1 MRIIIGLICAAIWSN
16 TCIAQLPDKKSG
28 ELWAVWEEAGKKL
41 EAGRFDEA
49 ITLYRAYQPNFNFR
63 LKQAQAL
70 KRLYSEGQKLQRAGD
85 YAEAVNIY
93 KKHRS
98 LDGVGSLTVFDL
110 RIEECIKQMAG
121 GSASRAREPDRR
133 ILAAELAYQGQ
144 KKLRELDTLGAQKDY
159 AQAKKYAADFP
170 GPLKEQYEEGLQI
183 TKELRE
189 WGKLYL
195 QSKRGRLRPEQEKQ
209 LLENYRKIKG
219 VPVIDFVEVKV
230 RQVTAEIE
238 GKNSLISY
246 ANNCETDLLLNYIN
260 QNKSQLSFS
269 EPLIA
274 TLNQYKS
281 IQYKIGVLKSSNE
294 NSETVRSAYF
304 SVDSMVRAVR
314 QLPDDIR
321 QSLLTCISRDRTKT
335 FEGYADQAR
344 KSGNNSAA
352 RKFESIA
359 LGAGNNRGVGG
370 SPCEGI
376 DIFKSGIISIEQKL
390 KSCEIAEARKIWNDI
405 SLELTDCSQK
415 PEILRLNQGVL
426 NAIEKMEVG
435 ERNFIAGLAEAKAL
449 LDERKLD
456 DARVKYQQLSKID
469 ACYAI
474 GKQQEIKKGLEEI
487 SSRRIKPIYR
497 FGLTAGVAVNQP
509 SYKIASQR
517 MKMDY
522 GPLASGGINFSFI
535 DHHNPIDI
543 SAGVKYVYTS
553 YRTINADDYADGGYR
568 LGGVGLSLHIKIH
581 PSNTNPDKIRPYF
594 SVGREEIIP
603 LMYEYENYST
613 QEVVQGRR
621 KLKNLI
627 SSLQAGVG
635 LEMQKK
641 HFGFFVEASGSYGMG
656 GLYSGRNL
664 EPGATKIDG
673 RFRRLGLDFG
683 VRFR

>member
-1 MRIIIGLICAAIWSN
+1 MCLG
-16 TCIAQLPDKKSG
+16 QLPDKKSG

-41 EAGRFDEA
+41 EAGQFDQA

-70 KRLYSEGQKLQRAGD
+70 KRLYVDGQKLQRAGS
-85 YAEAVNIY
+85 YAEAINIY

-98 LDGVGSLTVFDL
+98 LDGIGSLTVFDM
-110 RIEECIKQMAG
+110 RIEECMKLMSG
-121 GSASRAREPDRR
+121 GTGSRAKETDRR

-189 WGKLYL
+189 WGKLYE
-195 QSKRGRLRPEQEKQ
+195 QSKRTRLRPEQEKQ
-209 LLENYRKIKG
+209 MLENYRKIKG

-238 GKNSLISY
+238 GRNSLISY
-246 ANNCETDLLLNYIN
+246 ASNCETDLLVNYIS

-269 EPLIA
+269 DTLLK

-281 IQYKIGVLKSSNE
+281 IQHKIGVLKTSSE
-294 NSETVRSAYF
+294 NYETVRSAYF

-314 QLPDDIR
+314 QLPADIR
-321 QSLLTCISRDRTKT
+321 GSLLDCISRDRTKT

-344 KSGNNSAA
+344 KSGNYSAA

-359 LGAGNNRGVGG
+359 LGGGNNRGAGG
-370 SPCEGI
+370 SPCDGI
-376 DIFKSGIISIEQKL
+376 DNFRSGIISIEQKL
-390 KSCEIAEARKIWNDI
+390 KICQIAEARKIWNDI
-405 SLELTDCSQK
+405 SMELTGCSQSS
-415 PEILRLNQGVL
+415 EILRLNQGTL
-426 NAIEKMEVG
+426 NAIEKMEIG
-435 ERNFIAGLAEAKAL
+435 KRNFINGMAEAKAL
-449 LDERKLD
+449 LDEGKLD
-456 DARVKYQQLSKID
+456 DARVKYQRLADVD
-469 ACYAI
+469 ACYTI
-474 GKQQEIKKGLEEI
+474 DKKQEIKKGLEEV

-497 FGLTAGVAVNQP
+497 FGLTAGVAVNKP

-517 MKMDY
+517 MKMDF

-535 DHHNPIDI
+535 DHHNPVDI
-543 SAGVKYVYTS
+543 SAGVKYIYTS

-581 PSNTNPDKIRPYF
+581 PSNTNPAKIRPYF

-613 QEVVQGRR
+613 QEIVRGRR

-627 SSLQAGVG
+627 SSVQGGVG

-641 HFGFFVEASGSYGMG
+641 HFGVFVEASGSYGMG
-656 GLYSGRNL
+656 GLYSSRNL
-664 EPGATKIDG
+664 DPGATKIEG

-683 VRFR
+683 VRFY

>member
-1 MRIIIGLICAAIWSN
+1 M
-16 TCIAQLPDKKSG
+16 
-28 ELWAVWEEAGKKL
+28 
-41 EAGRFDEA
+41 
-49 ITLYRAYQPNFNFR
+49 
-63 LKQAQAL
+63 
-70 KRLYSEGQKLQRAGD
+70 
-85 YAEAVNIY
+85 
-93 KKHRS
+93 
-98 LDGVGSLTVFDL
+98 
-110 RIEECIKQMAG
+110 
-121 GSASRAREPDRR
+121 
-133 ILAAELAYQGQ
+133 
-144 KKLRELDTLGAQKDY
+144 
-159 AQAKKYAADFP
+159 
-170 GPLKEQYEEGLQI
+170 
-183 TKELRE
+183 
-189 WGKLYL
+189 
-195 QSKRGRLRPEQEKQ
+195 
-209 LLENYRKIKG
+209 LENYRKIKG

-238 GKNSLISY
+238 GRNSLISY
-246 ANNCETDLLLNYIN
+246 ANNCETDLLLNYISE
-260 QNKSQLSFS
+260 NKSQLSFS
-269 EPLIA
+269 ETLLK

-281 IQYKIGVLKSSNE
+281 IQFKIGVLKSSNE

-304 SVDSMVRAVR
+304 SVDSMVRAVK

-321 QSLLTCISRDRTKT
+321 QSLLGCISRDRAKT

-370 SPCEGI
+370 SPCAGI

-390 KSCEIAEARKIWNDI
+390 KACAIAEARKIWNDI

-415 PEILRLNQGVL
+415 SEILRLNQGVL

-435 ERNFIAGLAEAKAL
+435 ERNFINDLAEAKGL
-449 LDERKLD
+449 LDEGKLD

-469 ACYAI
+469 ACYATD
-474 GKQQEIKKGLEEI
+474 KQQEIKKGLEEVN
-487 SSRRIKPIYR
+487 SRRVKPIYR
-497 FGLTAGVAVNQP
+497 FGLTAGVATNKP

-517 MKMDY
+517 QKMDY

-535 DHHNPIDI
+535 DHHNPIDV
-543 SAGVKYVYTS
+543 SAGVKYIYTS
-553 YRTINADDYADGGYR
+553 YRTVNEDDYADGGYR
-568 LGGVGLSLHIKIH
+568 LGGVGVSLNIKIH
-581 PSNTNPDKIRPYF
+581 PSNTNPNKIRPYF
-594 SVGREEIIP
+594 SIGREEIIP

-613 QEVVQGRR
+613 QEVIQGRR

-627 SSLQAGVG
+627 SSVQGGVG

-656 GLYSGRNL
+656 GMYSSRDL
-664 EPGATKIDG
+664 EPGAKKIDG